1 MDLIEAHFLRFNT
14 AKLVQL
20 NYLSGESPRAQ
31 LMTRLAESV

>member
-20 NYLSGESPRAQ
+20 NYLSDKSPSVQ